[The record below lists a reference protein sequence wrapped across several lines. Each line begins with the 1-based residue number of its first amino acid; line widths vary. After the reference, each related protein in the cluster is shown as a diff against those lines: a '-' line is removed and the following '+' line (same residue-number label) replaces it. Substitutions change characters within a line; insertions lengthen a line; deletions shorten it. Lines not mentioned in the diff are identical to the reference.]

1 MKPVVIYY
9 SSKKIDKIP
18 TKYGENSV
26 VKLAPPSIDVMLGVK
41 IHVTILEK
49 LDVSSKNLSMLVLE
63 EELKVHF
70 ELLNTIDYFLI
81 FFWGS
86 NRVKH

>member
-1 MKPVVIYY
+1 MEK
-9 SSKKIDKIP
+9 
-18 TKYGENSV
+18 TLWLNWH
-26 VKLAPPSIDVMLGVK
+26 PPSIDVMLGVK

-70 ELLNTIDYFLI
+70 KL
-81 FFWGS
+81 
-86 NRVKH
+86 